1 MATQDPTCSR
11 PEDPASEDRRTE
23 SAVLALVLEE
33 HPAHLT
39 IPELSLAIN
48 QQTAD
53 EFDSEDAV
61 ERAIRELVGAGLL
74 HLAAGFVVP
83 TRAAI
88 YFSRLE
94 TA

>member
-1 MATQDPTCSR
+1 MAVQDPTCSR
-11 PEDPASEDRRTE
+11 PIDPASEDRRTE
-23 SAVLALVLEE
+23 SAVLAFALKE

-39 IPELSLAIN
+39 IPEFSLAMN
-48 QQTAD
+48 QDRTSFSDDD
-53 EFDSEDAV
+53 EV

-88 YFSRLE
+88 YFNSLE
-94 TA
+94 TD